1 MSTIFCMNCGH
12 PLDEGVKFCP
22 ACGSPTLL
30 GARFADQ
37 GAATVACPSCGATN
51 EAANRYCASCGA
63 PLSGA
68 RPVVRRDEAASGGD
82 QRTQRM
88 AARGTAH
95 PATARQKAPAQR
107 ELLPHRVYQPSSE
120 GRSNTLVIGVAV
132 AAFLLASVLVAGF
145 ASGLLGRGRDAGHKD
160 AETASVEGQEQEQQ
174 AVEADAT
181 DMGAAGTEVRA
192 SLPDYSWQELSIIG
206 KELTRCASRDEALA
220 LAREYHLVD
229 EAGAMAAQT
238 KDVVFSGM
246 GTVPMRLADVYHDDL
261 ANGEGKAGLTFV
273 ASRPVLTHEMK
284 LNDDNIGG
292 WEGSQLRSWLDS
304 AAFSALDPELAPLVV
319 AVDKRTDNVG
329 RTTSTE
335 SVTSTF
341 DRLWI
346 PSVVEV
352 SGPVSW
358 RWDSDASNSDAYNAV
373 LNAEGSQYACFQA
386 MGIDPVGP
394 NGGLALGGSWWLRS
408 CSASKDAHYR
418 MVDESGDPSK
428 WGEAPD
434 QRGVIVGFCL

>member
-1 MSTIFCMNCGH
+1 MSTIYCMNCGH

-30 GARFADQ
+30 GARIMEQ
-37 GAATVACPSCGATN
+37 EATVACPACGAAN
-51 EAANRYCASCGA
+51 EAADRYCSACGA
-63 PLSGA
+63 PLSTA
-68 RPVVRRDEAASGGD
+68 RPTAQQIGRASAGAS
-82 QRTQRM
+82 QTQRM
-88 AARGTAH
+88 VTRDAATRPTAVRKEV
-95 PATARQKAPAQR
+95 PVRR
-107 ELLPHRVYQPSSE
+107 ELLPHRFYQTSSE
-120 GRSNTLVIGVAV
+120 GRSRTLVIGVAV
-132 AAFLLASVLVAGF
+132 VAFLLVSVVIAGF
-145 ASGLLGRGRDAGHKD
+145 ASGILGRRLTGAPMGGDAVL
-160 AETASVEGQEQEQQ
+160 VEGSEQQ
-174 AVEADAT
+174 GSEPDAT
-181 DMGAAGTEVRA
+181 DMGAAGTEVREA
-192 SLPDYSWQELSIIG
+192 LPDYSWQELSIIG

-229 EAGAMAAQT
+229 EAGNMSAQT

-261 ANGEGKAGLTFV
+261 ANGEGKAGLTFL
-273 ASRPVLTHEMK
+273 ASNIVLSHEMK
-284 LNDDNIGG
+284 VNDDNIGG

-304 AAFSALDPELAPLVV
+304 AAFSAMDPELSPLVV

-352 SGPVSW
+352 SGPISW
-358 RWDSDASNSDAYNAV
+358 RWDSDVSNSDAYNAV

-394 NGGLALGGSWWLRS
+394 NGGLALGSSWWLRS

-428 WGEAPD
+428 WGEAPAS
-434 QRGVIVGFCL
+434 QGVIVGFCL